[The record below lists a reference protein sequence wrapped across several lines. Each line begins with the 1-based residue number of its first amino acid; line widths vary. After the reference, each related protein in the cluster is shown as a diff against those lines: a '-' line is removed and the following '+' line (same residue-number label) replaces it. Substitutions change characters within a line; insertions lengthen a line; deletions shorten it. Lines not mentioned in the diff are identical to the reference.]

1 MRRPAVNPTPCGWLV
16 HTAGPLL
23 VMSILIGCAPDGADP
38 EGDVDAVADAI
49 TQDAFTLA
57 PITPDVT
64 APDVVAPDVVA
75 PDLGPAIRP
84 DDLAVPDELAAL
96 SAVLIV
102 PVAGVERWELHDTF
116 TQGRG
121 DGERSHEAIDILAP
135 RGTPVLSATDGRLLR
150 LFDSEPGGLMVYA
163 TDASE
168 RFILLYGHL
177 DGYAAGLRDGMA
189 LARGQV
195 IGYVGTTGNAPPETP
210 HLHFGILRG
219 DPAVSWS
226 GGVAVNPYPLL
237 TAGGPE
243 Q

>member
-16 HTAGPLL
+16 RTGGALL
-23 VMSILIGCAPDGADP
+23 VMAILAGCAPEGPDP
-38 EGDVDAVADAI
+38 EGDVDSAPDAI
-49 TQDAFTLA
+49 APDAFTLA
-57 PITPDVT
+57 PITPDVIVPGR
-64 APDVVAPDVVA
+64 APAA
-75 PDLGPAIRP
+75 E
-84 DDLAVPDELAAL
+84 PDELAAL
-96 SAVLIV
+96 RAVLIV

-121 DGERSHEAIDILAP
+121 DDERAHEAIDILAP

-150 LFDSEPGGLMVYA
+150 LFDSEAGGLMVYA

-177 DGYAAGLRDGMA
+177 DGYAAGLRDGMP

-237 TAGGPE
+237 MAGGPE
-243 Q
+243 R

>member
-1 MRRPAVNPTPCGWLV
+1 MVRPAVNPTPCGWLV
-16 HTAGPLL
+16 RTGGALL
-23 VMSILIGCAPDGADP
+23 VMSILIGCAREGAEPDA
-38 EGDVDAVADAI
+38 DVDPAADAI
-49 TQDAFTLA
+49 T
-57 PITPDVT
+57 PVVV

-75 PDLGPAIRP
+75 PDLGPAIRA
-84 DDLAVPDELAAL
+84 DDLADRAAEAEELAAL
-96 SAVLIV
+96 RAVLIV

-121 DGERSHEAIDILAP
+121 DGERAHEAIDIPAP
-135 RGTPVLSATDGRLLR
+135 RGTTVLSATDGRLLR
-150 LFDSEPGGLMVYA
+150 MFESEAGGLMVYA

-177 DGYAAGLRDGMA
+177 DGYASGLRDGMP

-219 DPAVSWS
+219 DPAVSWWE
-226 GGVAVNPYPLL
+226 GMAVNPYPLL
-237 TAGGPE
+237 MAGGSE
-243 Q
+243 R